1 MIAQRDWYEVVPFA
15 NGVSMIHEPW
25 IKPFFRC
32 NMWHVRGRDFD
43 LLVDTG
49 LGHFPLRANVPM
61 LRSGKPLVCVASHA
75 HFDHIGSH
83 HEFEERWI
91 HAAEAEILADPRPEW
106 TLAAGYADE
115 AMFIAPPAGWD
126 TNAYRVK
133 PAPATKLLCV
143 GRSEFQTPSPDR
155 FIRDDD
161 ATLQQQLLGQA
172 QAQREPKVQPDRM
185 GDDLLRET
193 VTLVADG
200 RFLHPTVSTHHS
212 LTGGLRDNARRIYT
226 HVNNTNSALMPDSP
240 ARAAITAAGWEIAT
254 DGMEVV
260 L

>member
-1 MIAQRDWYEVVPFA
+1 MPTRAMSAFCRNSVVTMIAQRDWYEVVPFA

-133 PAPATKLLCV
+133 PAPATKLLADGDTV
-143 GRSEFQTPSPDR
+143 DLGDRSFAVIHTPGHSPGGIAL
-155 FIRDDD
+155 FEE
-161 ATLQQQLLGQA
+161 ATGTLIA
-172 QAQREPKVQPDRM
+172 
-185 GDDLLRET
+185 GDIVYDGE
-193 VTLVADG
+193 LVADTFHSDLGDYRRSLERLARLPVKIVHGGHFASFG
-200 RFLHPTVSTHHS
+200 RTR
-212 LTGGLRDNARRIYT
+212 LRQIG
-226 HVNNTNSALMPDSP
+226 
-240 ARAAITAAGWEIAT
+240 AAF
-254 DGMEVV
+254 DG
-260 L
+260 

>member
-1 MIAQRDWYEVVPFA
+1 MPTRAMSAFCRNSVVTMIAQRDWYEVVPFA

-133 PAPATKLLCV
+133 PAPATKLL
-143 GRSEFQTPSPDR
+143 
-155 FIRDDD
+155 
-161 ATLQQQLLGQA
+161 
-172 QAQREPKVQPDRM
+172 
-185 GDDLLRET
+185 
-193 VTLVADG
+193 ADG
-200 RFLHPTVSTHHS
+200 DTVDLGDRSFTVIHTPGHS
-212 LTGGLRDNARRIYT
+212 PGGIALFEEATGTLIAGDIVYDGELVTDTFHSDLGDYRRSLERLARLPVKIVHGGHFASFGRTRLRQI
-226 HVNNTNSALMPDSP
+226 V
-240 ARAAITAAGWEIAT
+240 AAF
-254 DGMEVV
+254 DG
-260 L
+260 

>member
-1 MIAQRDWYEVVPFA
+1 MPTRAMSAFCRNSVVTMIAQRDWYEVVPFA

-133 PAPATKLLCV
+133 PAPATKLLADGDTV
-143 GRSEFQTPSPDR
+143 DLGDRSFTVIHTPGHSPGGIAL
-155 FIRDDD
+155 FEE
-161 ATLQQQLLGQA
+161 ATGTLIA
-172 QAQREPKVQPDRM
+172 
-185 GDDLLRET
+185 GDIVYDGE
-193 VTLVADG
+193 LVADTFHSDLGDYRRSLERLARLPVKIVHGGHFASFG
-200 RFLHPTVSTHHS
+200 RTR
-212 LTGGLRDNARRIYT
+212 LRQI
-226 HVNNTNSALMPDSP
+226 V
-240 ARAAITAAGWEIAT
+240 AAF
-254 DGMEVV
+254 DG
-260 L
+260 

>member
-1 MIAQRDWYEVVPFA
+1 MPTRAMSAFCRNSVVTMIAQRDWYEVVPFA

-133 PAPATKLLCV
+133 PAPATKLLADGDTV
-143 GRSEFQTPSPDR
+143 DLGDRSFAVIHTPGHSPGGIAL
-155 FIRDDD
+155 FEE
-161 ATLQQQLLGQA
+161 ATGTLIA
-172 QAQREPKVQPDRM
+172 
-185 GDDLLRET
+185 GDIVYDGE
-193 VTLVADG
+193 LVADTFHSDLGDYRRSLERLARLPVKIVHGGHFASFG
-200 RFLHPTVSTHHS
+200 RTR
-212 LTGGLRDNARRIYT
+212 LRQI
-226 HVNNTNSALMPDSP
+226 V
-240 ARAAITAAGWEIAT
+240 AAF
-254 DGMEVV
+254 DG
-260 L
+260 

>member
-1 MIAQRDWYEVVPFA
+1 MPTRAMSAFCRNSVVTMIAQRDWYEVVPFA

-133 PAPATKLLCV
+133 PAPATKLLADGDTV
-143 GRSEFQTPSPDR
+143 DLGDRSFAVIHTPGHSPGGIAL
-155 FIRDDD
+155 FEE
-161 ATLQQQLLGQA
+161 ATGTLIA
-172 QAQREPKVQPDRM
+172 
-185 GDDLLRET
+185 GDIVYDGE
-193 VTLVADG
+193 LVADTFHSDLCDYRRSLERLARLPVKIVHGGHFASFG
-200 RFLHPTVSTHHS
+200 RTR
-212 LTGGLRDNARRIYT
+212 LRQI
-226 HVNNTNSALMPDSP
+226 V
-240 ARAAITAAGWEIAT
+240 AAF
-254 DGMEVV
+254 DG
-260 L
+260 